1 MDGKT
6 YSLIENYMASC
17 MEDSAHDKEHIYRV
31 LYNALDIAETE
42 SRVDQDILITA
53 CLLHDIG
60 RGEQFRNPNV
70 CHALAGGDMAYKFL
84 TENGFGA
91 DFAENVRH
99 CIRAHRFRKSEP
111 PQSMEAK
118 ILFDADKLDVSGAVG
133 IARTLIYR
141 GTVGEPIYSVLRDG
155 TVSDGTDD
163 TESSFF
169 KEYKFKLE
177 KLYDKFYT
185 QRGRE
190 LAENR
195 RKHAVEFYG
204 NLLGEVR
211 ESYEKGRERLSEIIM
226 PSDIQT
232 DNQKGE

>member
-17 MEDSAHDKEHIYRV
+17 MDDSAHDKEHIYRV

-141 GTVGEPIYSVLRDG
+141 GTVGEPIYSVLSDG

-185 QRGRE
+185 QRGWE
-190 LAENR
+190 LAKNR

>member
-1 MDGKT
+1 
-6 YSLIENYMASC
+6 
-17 MEDSAHDKEHIYRV
+17 
-31 LYNALDIAETE
+31 
-42 SRVDQDILITA
+42 
-53 CLLHDIG
+53 
-60 RGEQFRNPNV
+60 
-70 CHALAGGDMAYKFL
+70 
-84 TENGFGA
+84 
-91 DFAENVRH
+91 
-99 CIRAHRFRKSEP
+99 
-111 PQSMEAK
+111 MEAK

-141 GTVGEPIYSVLRDG
+141 GTVGEPIYSVLSDG

-185 QRGRE
+185 QRGWE
-190 LAENR
+190 LAKNR

>member
-17 MEDSAHDKEHIYRV
+17 MDDSAHDKEHIYRV

-60 RGEQFRNPNV
+60 RGEQLRNPNV

-141 GTVGEPIYSVLRDG
+141 GTVGEPIYSVLSDG

-185 QRGRE
+185 QRGWE
-190 LAENR
+190 LAKNR

>member
-1 MDGKT
+1 MYGKT
-6 YSLIENYMASC
+6 YSIIENYMASC
-17 MEDSAHDKEHIYRV
+17 MDDSAHDKEHIYRV

-60 RGEQFRNPNV
+60 RGEQLRNPNV

-141 GTVGEPIYSVLRDG
+141 GTVGEPIYSVLSDG

-185 QRGRE
+185 QRGWE
-190 LAENR
+190 LAKNR

>member
-1 MDGKT
+1 
-6 YSLIENYMASC
+6 
-17 MEDSAHDKEHIYRV
+17 
-31 LYNALDIAETE
+31 
-42 SRVDQDILITA
+42 
-53 CLLHDIG
+53 
-60 RGEQFRNPNV
+60 
-70 CHALAGGDMAYKFL
+70 
-84 TENGFGA
+84 
-91 DFAENVRH
+91 
-99 CIRAHRFRKSEP
+99 
-111 PQSMEAK
+111 MEAK

-141 GTVGEPIYSVLRDG
+141 GTVGEPIYSVLPDG

>member
-99 CIRAHRFRKSEP
+99 CIRAHRFRKSEQ
-111 PQSMEAK
+111 PQSMEAN

-141 GTVGEPIYSVLRDG
+141 GTVGEPIYSVLPDG